1 MPLSLEDKLKSF
13 DHETL
18 INMIV
23 EVSQASADND
33 KLIHSL
39 LTIRNPKELYS
50 ILNKEITAIK
60 NGRKFINYY
69 EADAFTEKLY
79 SIDSRI
85 NNYLI
90 KQSPDLAFKLCKRL
104 IEIDEKIFE
113 RVDDSGGSIGCFYD
127 SLFETLDKAMANTK
141 EAPEVIADYIL
152 EVYLNDDYGN
162 RGSIIDHL
170 KESLSDEVI
179 KAIEAKLACVQN
191 NDALR
196 SETGSTK
203 NIKAIISNDKVI
215 RIHKKIA
222 DKQKNIDR
230 YIALSET
237 SGLNTHDICEIAK
250 RLNNDFRSEEAIQ
263 WLNKIT
269 DDDQRSNDRDT
280 LLIEA
285 HMLEG
290 DTDKAKAVIW
300 SRFKRNLH
308 IDDYLHYLKLAS
320 AEEKQHAKEEALK
333 IARAEKYISR
343 SFQFLHELNEYD
355 AIETLFYER
364 ESEINGSD
372 YYVYRKLSTS
382 LHKHG
387 KHLVAALL
395 RRKLVESV
403 LDSARSKSYRYAASD
418 LKLAGDY
425 AAEVKA
431 WGDYPTH
438 EAFIDKLRQD
448 HSRKHSF
455 WALTKKD

>member
-23 EVSQASADND
+23 EVSQVSADND

-39 LTIRNPKELYS
+39 LAIRNPKELYS
-50 ILNKEITAIK
+50 ILNKEITTIK

-90 KQSPDLAFKLCKRL
+90 KQAPGQALKLCKRL

-141 EAPEVIADYIL
+141 EAPEDIADYIL

-179 KAIEAKLACVQN
+179 KAIEAKLPDVQN

-196 SETGSTK
+196 SDTGSTK

-215 RIHKKIA
+215 
-222 DKQKNIDR
+222 
-230 YIALSET
+230 
-237 SGLNTHDICEIAK
+237 GV
-250 RLNNDFRSEEAIQ
+250 
-263 WLNKIT
+263 
-269 DDDQRSNDRDT
+269 
-280 LLIEA
+280 LL
-285 HMLEG
+285 L
-290 DTDKAKAVIW
+290 
-300 SRFKRNLH
+300 
-308 IDDYLHYLKLAS
+308 
-320 AEEKQHAKEEALK
+320 
-333 IARAEKYISR
+333 
-343 SFQFLHELNEYD
+343 
-355 AIETLFYER
+355 
-364 ESEINGSD
+364 
-372 YYVYRKLSTS
+372 
-382 LHKHG
+382 
-387 KHLVAALL
+387 
-395 RRKLVESV
+395 
-403 LDSARSKSYRYAASD
+403 
-418 LKLAGDY
+418 
-425 AAEVKA
+425 
-431 WGDYPTH
+431 YP
-438 EAFIDKLRQD
+438 K
-448 HSRKHSF
+448 
-455 WALTKKD
+455 